1 MSDDDDNDDLGSCN
15 GGIIGAILSVLLL
28 LTIWPFLLAL
38 LGILIAYLFA
48 LAMLAWITDHW
59 ILALEFLAIV
69 LAIYY
74 IYRSR
79 LIANAWDY
87 VFGPVQAITNE
98 KSSEHKSSILAREFI
113 PSSNLYCFLCK
124 KKLGILS
131 FEINHHFYCKDC
143 SKKITDDE

>member
-1 MSDDDDNDDLGSCN
+1 MSDDDDNDDLGSSN

-28 LTIWPFLLAL
+28 LTIWPYLLAL
-38 LGILIAYLFA
+38 LGILITYLFA
-48 LAMLAWITDHW
+48 LAMLAWITEHW

-87 VFGPVQAITNE
+87 VFEPVQAITNE

-113 PSSNLYCFLCK
+113 PSTNLYCYSCI
-124 KKLGILS
+124 KKLGIQS
-131 FEINHHFYCKDC
+131 FEINHQFYCKDC
-143 SKKITDDE
+143 SIKITDYE

>member
-28 LTIWPFLLAL
+28 LTIWPLLLAL
-38 LGILIAYLFA
+38 LGILFA
-48 LAMLAWITDHW
+48 LVMLAWITEHW

-79 LIANAWDY
+79 VIGNAWDY
-87 VFGPVQAITNE
+87 VFGPVQTITNE

-113 PSSNLYCFLCK
+113 PSTNLYCYSCI
-124 KKLGILS
+124 KKLGIQS
-131 FEINHHFYCKDC
+131 FEINHQFYCKDC